1 MLIKLLRQTKPTNCG
16 QTVIAMLFN
25 IDIEM
30 AERLIGHD
38 GVTTER
44 EILDI
49 LKKHDLVREYN
60 KLQQPPNQ
68 NRGAIWLELRK
79 NPKNSKQKHWT
90 LLVNGAILDPARR
103 NVEELWP
110 VEKFWM
116 LKWD

>member
-1 MLIKLLRQTKPTNCG
+1 MLINFIKQTKPTNCG

-30 AERLIGHD
+30 AEKLIGHD
-38 GVTTER
+38 GVTTEP
-44 EILDI
+44 EIIGI
-49 LKKHDLVREYN
+49 LKKHNLVYEI
-60 KLQQPPNQ
+60 KPQQLPNP

-79 NPKNSKQKHWT
+79 NPKNSRQKHWT
-90 LLVNGAILDPARR
+90 LLVNGAILDPAGRKI
-103 NVEELWP
+103 EELWP